1 MTNALHSKKA
11 PGPRGHFVLG
21 HLREFLGDVLQLLMR
36 ASRQSGDVARFRLGP
51 QVIHLVNHPD
61 HIEYVLRSDHEKY
74 DKRTRSVSRMRP
86 VCGESL
92 LTLDGDPWRRER
104 RLVQPAFHPQR
115 VAAFAPLMAEAT
127 AATLSRWKSHAES
140 GEPL

>member
-1 MTNALHSKKA
+1 
-11 PGPRGHFVLG
+11 
-21 HLREFLGDVLQLLMR
+21 
-36 ASRQSGDVARFRLGP
+36 
-51 QVIHLVNHPD
+51 
-61 HIEYVLRSDHEKY
+61 EYVLRSDYEKY

-127 AATLSRWKSHAES
+127 AATLSRWKSHAET
-140 GEPL
+140 GEPLDIASEMMRLTCEIAARCLFSADVSRELRTVEEAATVVLEHCLRRMQQIVALPERLWP